1 MTCWDY
7 KRKKNNNNKIPLTMR
22 KLLVTL
28 LLMTVCGFASAQSV
42 THTYHFGQPMVQQV
56 GEYQTLSFEGSV
68 SNGTVG
74 EPTLPWQSVSLMLP
88 QNTEATAIHVTM
100 SDFTELEGQYNLM
113 PMQRTRPISD
123 DSPIVFEKNEDLYR
137 TNAAYPDKTFNT
149 VSTQVLNGV
158 SFAFGGF
165 TPVRY
170 KPASGQVSYA
180 QTVTVTVEYQAS
192 RADYSRKL
200 WLRPE
205 TRNSIAKLAQNAG
218 MLDSYARR
226 DGALPSYEMLLI
238 TPQNYAESFADYVAL
253 YAGRGIRVRIATT
266 QDIYSAMQG
275 RDNKEKIRNYI
286 IQEYENNGIS
296 MVLIGG
302 DVNIVPHRNLWCYAQ
317 QGYEDQVP
325 SDCYYA
331 CLDGTLNDDGDNKW
345 GEVGEDDLLPELS
358 VARLPFNNASQ
369 LETILNKTFSYL
381 TAPVLGEF
389 RMPILAGEHLGDGV
403 YASQD
408 LERLIGE
415 VNFNGYTT
423 YGYPEDYNFAR
434 VYETPTHSWNAA
446 ELAAAINDGS
456 QYVNH
461 FGHANTT
468 YVAGWSNWDIT
479 PQLFAG
485 ANGVDHNYFIFKSQ
499 GCICG
504 DFADDCILERMVVN
518 ETGAVAAI
526 GNSRYGWYNQMG
538 DGPSAHFH
546 RELIDAYCHE
556 RIAGIGDALKE
567 CKIQTAP
574 FITMDGEIGVLRWSF
589 YALNIMGDVALAN
602 WFDEPFTPKVECANT
617 LPVGTNRLPV
627 TVKDDDDNGV
637 YNFECRLFNGSELIA
652 LATTDANGEAELC
665 FTAVNNT
672 DVLDL
677 YITGMNGWPHHRE
690 LVFDNNN
697 CAHVLFDNYSLN
709 DPDGQVDFNESH
721 TLNMGFRNVGNLN
734 ASNVTA
740 TLTCDAPYITV
751 TQGQATVGA
760 VNTHETETVDNAF
773 AISVSDDVPD
783 QTVVTFTLT
792 CTDGSETWI
801 SLFEMTLNAPD
812 YGPIATIL
820 EEVEGNGNG
829 HADTGETI
837 TLHFTGKNTGHSLSP
852 GTTFGVYC
860 SAPEIIFEQNTFPVG
875 DLNPDDTFTV
885 DFTLSIQGTRTA
897 KAYEFILATYS
908 GNYVIM
914 DSYYLNVDSDME
926 DFETGDFNKYD
937 WQFDGNGG
945 WEIVSHG
952 VYEGQYCAHTT
963 PMGHNSHADMNLD
976 YDFACDNEISFFVR
990 TSTETGYDFLNFYVD
1005 GERMGRWA
1013 GETGW
1018 TLVSYMIPQGSH
1030 RLTWSYVKDGGAV
1043 GGEDCVWVDNI
1054 VLPPMEVV
1062 LDVNEDGPS
1071 TGSGTSIY
1079 PNPTN
1084 GDFTIELRQ
1093 TSQVSVFNAMGQ
1105 QILNINEASG
1115 LQHLHL
1121 DTTGVYFVRISN
1133 ENGVE
1138 VKKVV
1143 VE

>member
-1 MTCWDY
+1 MCWDH
-7 KRKKNNNNKIPLTMR
+7 KTLKNNNNKILLTM
-22 KLLVTL
+22 KKSLVTVL
-28 LLMTVCGFASAQSV
+28 LIAVSCFASAQSI
-42 THTYHFGQPMVQQV
+42 THTYHFGQPTLQQV
-56 GEYQTLSFEGSV
+56 GEYQTLSFEGAV

-88 QNTEATAIHVTM
+88 QNTEATAIHVTLG
-100 SDFTELEGQYNLM
+100 DFAELEGRYNLM

-137 TNAAYPDKTFNT
+137 SNDAYPNKSFNS
-149 VSTQVLNGV
+149 VSTQVLTGV

-165 TPVRY
+165 TPVKY

-192 RADYSRKL
+192 RADHSSKL

-205 TRNSIAKLAQNAG
+205 TRNSINHLAQNAE

-226 DGALPSYEMLLI
+226 DGALPSYEILLI
-238 TPQNYAESFADYVAL
+238 TPQNYVESFNDYVAL
-253 YAGRGIRVRIATT
+253 YAGRGIRVRIAAT

-296 MVLIGG
+296 MVLLGG
-302 DVNIVPHRNLWCYAQ
+302 DVNLVPHRNLWCYAQ
-317 QGYEDQVP
+317 TGYEDNVP
-325 SDCYYA
+325 SDTYYA

-389 RMPILAGEHLGDGV
+389 RTPILAGEHLGDGV

-423 YGYPEDYNFAR
+423 YGYPEDYDFVR
-434 VYETPTHSWNAA
+434 VYETPTHEWNAQ
-446 ELAAAINDGS
+446 ELADAINAGS

-479 PQLFAG
+479 PNLFAG
-485 ANGVDHNYFIFKSQ
+485 SNGVDHNYFIFKSQ

-518 ETGAVAAI
+518 QTGAVAAI
-526 GNSRYGWYNQMG
+526 GNSRYGWYNQSG

-556 RIAGIGDALKE
+556 RIAGIGEALKE

-602 WFDEPFTPKVECANT
+602 WFDEPFTPNIECT
-617 LPVGTNRLPV
+617 TILPVGTNRIPV
-627 TVKDDDDNGV
+627 TVKDESGNGV
-637 YNFECRLFNGSELIA
+637 YNFECRLFKGSELIA
-652 LATTDANGEAELC
+652 LATTDANGEAELR

-672 DVLDL
+672 DMLDL
-677 YITGMNGWPHHRE
+677 YVTGMNGWPQHLE
-690 LVFDNNN
+690 LGFDNSN
-697 CAHVLFDNYSLN
+697 CAHVLFDSYSLN

-721 TLNMGFRNVGNLN
+721 TLNVGFRNVGNLN

-751 TQGQATVGA
+751 TQGTATVGS
-760 VNTHETETVDNAF
+760 VDTHATETIDNAF
-773 AISVSDDVPD
+773 AFTVSDDVPD

-792 CTDGSETWI
+792 CTDGSETWT

-820 EEVEGNGNG
+820 EEMDGNGNG
-829 HADTGETI
+829 LADTGETI

-852 GTTFGVYC
+852 NTIFGVYC
-860 SAPEIIFEQNTFPVG
+860 SAPEIVFDQNTFPIG
-875 DLNPDDTFTV
+875 DLEPDDTFTV
-885 DFTLSIQGTRTA
+885 DFTISIQGIRMA

-908 GNYVIM
+908 GNYVVY
-914 DSYYLNVDSDME
+914 DSYFLNVDSEME
-926 DFETGDFNKYD
+926 DFETGDFSKYD
-937 WQFDGNGG
+937 WQFDGNGS
-945 WEIVSHG
+945 WEIVAHG

-963 PMGHNSHADMNLD
+963 PMDHNSQAVMSLD
-976 YDFACDNEISFFVR
+976 YDFACDNVISFYVK

-1030 RLTWSYVKDGGAV
+1030 RLTWNYIKDGGAV
-1043 GGEDCVWVDNI
+1043 GGDDCVWVDNI

-1062 LDVNEDGPS
+1062 LDVNEASDS
-1071 TGSGTSIY
+1071 ETALY
-1079 PNPTN
+1079 PNPSH
-1084 GDFTIELRQ
+1084 GDITVELHQ

-1105 QILNINEASG
+1105 QVLNLNEANG

-1121 DTTGVYFVRISN
+1121 DATGIYFVRFSN
-1133 ENGVE
+1133 ANGVE